1 MPYMVVTLDVS
12 RLSGWLNADA
22 DCRVERRAYEAG
34 RGEVW
39 ARKQEVCRRRR
50 RKQRAGKRTQNMLDM
65 PVTLDVSR
73 LSGWLNVDAPCR
85 VERRAYNAGRGVS
98 WEAGRR
104 GTAVAQAACTH
115 PPTAKSRGGDARRG
129 GARARRR
136 EGGEATTAAQTVCS
150 REGPAGG

>member
-1 MPYMVVTLDVS
+1 MPCMIVTLDVS

-34 RGEVW
+34 LGEVW

-85 VERRAYNAGRGVS
+85 VERKEYESNGAM
-98 WEAGRR
+98 
-104 GTAVAQAACTH
+104 
-115 PPTAKSRGGDARRG
+115 PARMVLDCWWRWDG
-129 GARARRR
+129 GASNMQGMGPLKIWRMART
-136 EGGEATTAAQTVCS
+136 GAHKTSFACL
-150 REGPAGG
+150 